1 MPLRLQQNRKHA
13 GASEEPCSNQNLCC
27 YYICSFVYT
36 DVKQNFH
43 VCKNSSAPSINAAL
57 WHYLGTYN
65 LDFRHENN
73 STPGVLIEEIRY
85 MYTCHKCETGTDTIT
100 YY

>member
-1 MPLRLQQNRKHA
+1 MHLHLHAA
-13 GASEEPCSNQNLCC
+13 GASEERCSNQNLCC

-36 DVKQNFH
+36 GVQNNFH
-43 VCKNSSAPSINAAL
+43 VYKNNSASSINATL

-73 STPGVLIEEIRY
+73 KVLNGIIDLFRVSSILVS
-85 MYTCHKCETGTDTIT
+85 GSNIIT
-100 YY
+100 